1 MTFAKGTYRVS
12 VRQDLRPA
20 AVSARQVRGLAVRA
34 LSLLPAAGAD
44 LRIRIVGDAAIARWN
59 REFLGRDRPTN
70 VISFPDEAASPVR
83 GGNVSGDILVSAAT
97 CLAQTEGWGE
107 TPEARVFFFVLHG
120 ILHLAGYDHEP
131 GGADARRMRRR
142 ELQLYRRILAEER
155 RQGGAA

>member
-1 MTFAKGTYRVS
+1 LTFAAGAYRVS

-20 AVSARQVRGLAVRA
+20 AVSGRRVKELAVRA
-34 LSLLPAAGAD
+34 LSILPAAGAD

-70 VISFPDEAASPVR
+70 VISFPDEAGPPAR
-83 GGNVSGDILVSAAT
+83 GGTVSGDILVSAPT
-97 CLAQTEGWGE
+97 CLAQTEGWRE

-142 ELQLYRRILAEER
+142 ELQLYRRVLAEDR
-155 RQGGAA
+155 RR